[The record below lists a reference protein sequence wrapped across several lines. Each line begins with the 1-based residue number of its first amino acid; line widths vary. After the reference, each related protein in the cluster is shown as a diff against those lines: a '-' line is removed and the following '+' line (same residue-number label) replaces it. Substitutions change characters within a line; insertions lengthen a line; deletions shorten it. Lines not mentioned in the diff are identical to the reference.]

1 MAIHSSIL
9 AWRINGRGVWWA
21 IVCGGGKELDTN
33 ERVTLHA
40 NLYKG
45 LEHPRFRYPWGS
57 WNKSLMGT
65 EGYI

>member
-1 MAIHSSIL
+1 MD
-9 AWRINGRGVWWA
+9 RGVWWA
-21 IVCGGGKELDTN
+21 IVCGSGKELDTN

-45 LEHPRFRYPWGS
+45 LEHPRFWYPWGS